1 MAACVTKKR
10 LFFFLGGKKT
20 KLSGS
25 TKRSGRPW
33 EIAILRDCGG
43 LLNGAFVPSFLRFFF
58 SVLEAV
64 FRKRLEAHAPTS
76 NRCLAMSPTL
86 QMLGLFS

>member
-58 SVLEAV
+58 FC
-64 FRKRLEAHAPTS
+64 FRSSISKKT
-76 NRCLAMSPTL
+76 
-86 QMLGLFS
+86 